1 MSRWTEQEMEL
12 MNRALALAGRGLGRV
27 EPNPMVGCVIVRG
40 GRIVAE
46 GYHRRFGADHAEV
59 EALRRC
65 GGLGRGATVYVTL
78 EPCCH
83 RGKTGPCSEALIA
96 ARVGR
101 VVAAMRDPF
110 AAVAGKGLARLRR
123 AGIEVDVGLCG
134 DRARRLNAAYV
145 KLRSTGRPWVILKW
159 AQSLDGKIA
168 TRTGE
173 SKWITSP
180 RARREAHRL
189 RGRVDAIIVGSG
201 TAMADDPMLTCRAAR
216 AKRVASRV
224 VVDSRL
230 RLSPTLK
237 LVRTGGR
244 VPTIVA
250 TTAGAVRSR
259 PRAADEL
266 RRRGCEV
273 LVVKQVAGHVSLPV
287 LLEVLGRREMTNVMV
302 EGGGKLLGAF
312 FDQGLAD
319 EAVVFVSPR
328 LIGGAEAPSALE
340 GRGIER
346 VTQAAGGAW
355 QAELRRL
362 GREVIHRVV
371 LTDSHL

>member
-1 MSRWTEQEMEL
+1 MSRWAEQEIEL

-40 GRIVAE
+40 GRIVGE
-46 GYHRRFGADHAEV
+46 GYHRRFGADHAEI
-59 EALRRC
+59 EALGRC
-65 GGLGRGATVYVTL
+65 GGEARGATVYVTL

-96 ARVGR
+96 AGVGR

-123 AGIEVDVGLCG
+123 AGIVVDVGLCG

-145 KLRSTGRPWVILKW
+145 KLRTLGRPWVILKW

-173 SKWITSP
+173 SKWITS
-180 RARREAHRL
+180 ARSRLQAHRL

-201 TAMADDPMLTCRAAR
+201 TAMADDPMLTCRAVR

-230 RLSPTLK
+230 RLSPTLR
-237 LVRTGGR
+237 LVRTAGR

-259 PRAADEL
+259 PRVADKL

-273 LVVKQVAGHVSLPV
+273 LVVKQVAGHVSLPA

-302 EGGGKLLGAF
+302 EGGGRLLGAF

-319 EAVVFVSPR
+319 EAVVFVSPK
-328 LIGGAEAPSALE
+328 LIGGAEALSALE
-340 GRGIER
+340 GRGIAQIK
-346 VTQAAGGAW
+346 QAVGGSR
-355 QAELRRL
+355 QVELRRL
-362 GREVIHRVV
+362 GGEVMY
-371 LTDSHL
+371 HLAIANL